1 MARGDNV
8 TPIKKGNNLGLAE
21 FDEKVVEI
29 RGAKFTIRELSAE
42 EYDTCLKA
50 ANKADGDIDM
60 VLLLRLMVMRSL
72 QEPKMSAEDISKLPY
87 KVSRRLASAVN
98 ELHFGDDEED

>member
-1 MARGDNV
+1 MPRGDNV
-8 TPIKKGNNLGLAE
+8 TAIKKGNSIGLAE
-21 FDEKVVEI
+21 FEEREVEI

-50 ANKADGDIDM
+50 ATKADGDIDM
-60 VLLLRLMVMRSL
+60 VLLLRMMVLRSL
-72 QEPKMSAEDISKLPY
+72 QEPKMAAEDIIKLPY
-87 KVSRRLASAVN
+87 KVSRRLSSAVN

>member
-1 MARGDNV
+1 MPRGSNV
-8 TPIKKGNNLGLAE
+8 TEIKPKDALGLAE
-21 FDEKVVEI
+21 FDEKTVEI

-50 ANKADGDIDM
+50 ATKQDGDIDM
-60 VLLLRLMVMRSL
+60 VLLLRMMVIRSL
-72 QEPKMSAEDISKLPY
+72 KEPSMTAEDNTKLPY

-98 ELHFGDDEED
+98 ELHFGDDDED